1 MSSAYLQSEA
11 VDQDRR
17 LDCRPTTTRGWSDI
31 PEYALDDGGP
41 LGRRYQQM
49 GAGFAD
55 IPVFDHLRNVASQYP
70 DKLAIGDGAN
80 RLTYSELFRA
90 VETLSHRIAAVVP
103 ERQAVGILQANSTW
117 YAVAILAS
125 MAAGRPSVPLNMRD
139 PGSRIIEIANAARLG
154 AIIGAG
160 NVRPIDLAPEV
171 LWIDIAAGVAPNGQQ
186 ASQQP
191 KLPSVSVDAPA
202 MVLYTSGST
211 GRPKGIVNSQ
221 RSLLWRVRQY
231 VEACHI
237 NADDVFLPLTGPATI
252 AGCREI
258 LTALLTGATLHLLEV
273 EAVGLR
279 AVRARVQAEGVTI
292 AYLVPALLR
301 ALLTEAPADAFQSL
315 RVARIGG
322 EKVSWTDIAL
332 LRKAVSDQCLIQ
344 IGYSSTETTG
354 SQWFLPQDWPEQDA
368 SIPVGRLLP
377 GMAFAI
383 VDEAGRNVGTGES
396 GELLIRSPYVLLGHW
411 ENGVVVP
418 ARPDPDDPGVRVF
431 ATGDLVRLDGDGLLR
446 IVGRKGR
453 QIKINGRRVEPAE
466 LERVLRC
473 APSVADAVAIVT
485 PAEELIAFAA
495 PQHFA
500 GAAFAEELRQLV
512 RTTLPAPL
520 RPLRL
525 HTIAEI
531 PRLPGGKVD
540 LATLTEMDR
549 SERETAPV
557 AQPTTAR
564 PLPVGGELN
573 TRQIVQHA
581 WMQVLN
587 TGAAAGNW
595 DDAGGDSLQLLH
607 CVMAIESAIGQEL
620 GLEAFTVGMSFDE
633 MVEAVVSAQ
642 AGEQRA
648 KKLHPPMLFLFP
660 GSVGYGPSLAA
671 FAAAMGKVARVN
683 PIRYP
688 GLAAILDGHNSLA
701 AMAAAA
707 LGQIDRA
714 QPTGPVRLL
723 GHSLGGAV
731 AFEVA
736 ARLLAAGRSV
746 RFLGILDTSLLD
758 EPSNHWGTLTRTFHR
773 IRTNR
778 ISAHRM
784 ACRALAK
791 ITVAMGCEAYLARIL
806 DRFAK
811 GEFSPTSFRTKLELQ
826 EVMRARSFFQWLEAP
841 KPALPISG
849 TLFRCRREGMPRA
862 LGWDSALAHLDVV
875 PIMGNHIDLV
885 IEPNLAT
892 NRPLIETAVVQTYSA
907 AESRKR
913 EDLSST

>member
-1 MSSAYLQSEA
+1 MDA
-11 VDQDRR
+11 D
-17 LDCRPTTTRGWSDI
+17 
-31 PEYALDDGGP
+31 
-41 LGRRYQQM
+41 
-49 GAGFAD
+49 FAD
-55 IPVFDHLRNVASQYP
+55 IPVFDHLRIVARQCP
-70 DKLAIGDGAN
+70 DKLAVSDGSN

-90 VETLSHRIAAVVP
+90 AEALSHRIAAAVP
-103 ERQAVGILQANSTW
+103 EGQAVGILQANSAW
-117 YAVAILAS
+117 YPVAMLAT
-125 MAAGRPSVPLNMRD
+125 MMVGRPSVPLNIRD
-139 PGSRIIEIANAARLG
+139 PGPRIIEIVNASRLG

-160 NVRPIDLAPEV
+160 EVCPVNLAQDV
-171 LWIDIAAGVAPNGQQ
+171 LWIDIAASVALNSRQ
-186 ASQQP
+186 APHQP
-191 KLPSVSVDAPA
+191 ISVSVDAPA

-231 VEACHI
+231 VDACHI

-258 LTALLTGATLHLLEV
+258 FAALLTGATLHLLEV

-279 AVRARVQAEGVTI
+279 AVRARFQAEGVTV

-301 ALLTEAPADAFQSL
+301 ALLTEAPADAFRSL
-315 RVARIGG
+315 RVARLGG
-322 EKVSWTDIAL
+322 EKVTWTDIEL

-354 SQWFLPQDWPEQDA
+354 SQWFLPPDWPEQDA
-368 SIPVGRLLP
+368 SVPVGRLLP

-383 VDEAGRNVGTGES
+383 VDEAGRTVGTGES
-396 GELLIRSPYVLLGHW
+396 GELLIRSPYVMLGYW

-418 ARPDPDDPGVRVF
+418 AQPAPDDPSARLF
-431 ATGDLVRLDGDGLLR
+431 ATGDLVRLDDDGLLR

-485 PAEELIAFAA
+485 PAEELIAFAIPKRA
-495 PQHFA
+495 A

-512 RTTLPAPL
+512 KTTLPAPL

-525 HTIAEI
+525 HAITAI

-540 LATLTEMDR
+540 LARLAKMDR
-549 SERETAPV
+549 SKRKTVPAAQLSTLGPPLAGREP
-557 AQPTTAR
+557 
-564 PLPVGGELN
+564 N
-573 TRQIVQHA
+573 IRQIVQHA

-587 TGAAAGNW
+587 TSDAAGNW
-595 DDAGGDSLQLLH
+595 DEVGGDSLRLLH
-607 CVMAIESAIGQEL
+607 CVMAIESAIGQEIS
-620 GLEAFTVGMSFDE
+620 LEAFTIGMSFDE
-633 MVEAVVSAQ
+633 MVEAVMAAQ
-642 AGEQRA
+642 AGERRG
-648 KKLHPPMLFLFP
+648 KKHHPPVLFLFP

-688 GLAAILDGHNSLA
+688 GLVAILDGNNSLA

-707 LGQIDRA
+707 LEQISRA

-758 EPSNHWGTLTRTFHR
+758 EPSNHWETLNRTFHR

-791 ITVAMGCEAYLARIL
+791 ITVAIGCERYLTRIL

-811 GEFSPTSFRTKLELQ
+811 GEFNPTSFRTKLELQ
-826 EVMRARSFFQWLEAP
+826 EVLRAQSFFRWLDAP
-841 KPALPISG
+841 KPALPIAG
-849 TLFRCRREGMPRA
+849 TLFRCSREGMPRA
-862 LGWDSALAHLDVV
+862 LGWDSTLAHLDVV
-875 PIMGNHIDLV
+875 PIKGNHIDLV
-885 IEPNLAT
+885 IEPHLAS
-892 NRPLIETAVVQTYSA
+892 NRPLIEMAIVQTYSA

-913 EDLSST
+913 EDLPST